1 MKKKFS
7 DKKFYSSINTS
18 GPYRV
23 AQLMAWTIQALSNLQ
38 GVLKC
43 RSSSPSVSVRR
54 SPLYTWEFT
63 KKTRTVRKLST
74 LHCQSSATQLENL
87 LQKTAL
93 SDPMKL
99 IDHPEGRTGA

>member
-1 MKKKFS
+1 MSLIKSIGFGQEKSTLHMGVHKKK
-7 DKKFYSSINTS
+7 
-18 GPYRV
+18 
-23 AQLMAWTIQALSNLQ
+23 
-38 GVLKC
+38 
-43 RSSSPSVSVRR
+43 
-54 SPLYTWEFT
+54 
-63 KKTRTVRKLST
+63 RTVRKLST